1 MRIHMRMR
9 TWQGSKTAIGIA
21 CVSKSGR
28 QRLAPYPFD
37 IDHAARPIAASV
49 LLTLKL
55 SYSKPNDA
63 RSAHDRRGVK
73 REATTLIAQACAQD
87 DAAHPRRRA
96 SELWLGQRLVIF
108 LWMQEVE
115 MRRS

>member
-55 SYSKPNDA
+55 SYSKPNVA
-63 RSAHDRRGVK
+63 
-73 REATTLIAQACAQD
+73 
-87 DAAHPRRRA
+87 
-96 SELWLGQRLVIF
+96 
-108 LWMQEVE
+108 
-115 MRRS
+115 